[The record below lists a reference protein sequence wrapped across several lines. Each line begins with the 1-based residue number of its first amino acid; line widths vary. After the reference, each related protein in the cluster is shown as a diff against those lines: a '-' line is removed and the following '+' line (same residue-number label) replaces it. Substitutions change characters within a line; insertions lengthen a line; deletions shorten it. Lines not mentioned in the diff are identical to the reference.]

1 MPRSSSRTRK
11 VRNTL
16 FKYIYKKG
24 AIAKNDRI
32 IVAIVGATSEV
43 ATLKQALVEAEKRA
57 ASERTEREKYEAEV
71 GKVRQELQALM
82 EKHESL
88 ELDSKTRASELAVA
102 IENAKSAKAES
113 QKTLQ
118 ELDAVKKIAAGKAF
132 FMQSKHI
139 NVSYL
144 LLTRIRSSP
153 GAFAD
158 LPRSVSDAAAFY
170 RAEEGSSTEKVFW
183 SQYAEAGHPVPL
195 SDQLKQLVE
204 LHKAAEQAMKG
215 LIVRL
220 WPGEA
225 LPGSYFGLVRRLV
238 GACPRLEVIKRSV
251 CIEGARRALARAKV
265 HWGKL
270 DAEKLVKDGPPPG
283 KEHRKPENYYKDVLK
298 GACLVADECSRDVIF
313 E

>member
-1 MPRSSSRTRK
+1 
-11 VRNTL
+11 
-16 FKYIYKKG
+16 
-24 AIAKNDRI
+24 
-32 IVAIVGATSEV
+32 
-43 ATLKQALVEAEKRA
+43 
-57 ASERTEREKYEAEV
+57 
-71 GKVRQELQALM
+71 M

-88 ELDSKTRASELAVA
+88 ERDSRTRASELVAA
-102 IENAKSAKAES
+102 IESAKSAKVES

-118 ELDAVKKIAAGKAF
+118 ELDEVKKIAAGKAF

-139 NVSYL
+139 NVIYL

-158 LPRSVSDAAAFY
+158 LPRSVYDAASFY
-170 RAEEGSSTEKVFW
+170 RVEEGSSTEKVFW
-183 SQYAEAGHPVPL
+183 SQYAEVGHLVPL

-204 LHKAAEQAMKG
+204 LHMAAEQAMKG
-215 LIVRL
+215 LIVRM
-220 WPGEA
+220 WPGGA

-238 GACPRLEVIKRSV
+238 EACPRLEVIKRSV

-283 KEHRKPENYYKDVLK
+283 KEHRKPENYYTDVLK
-298 GACLVADECSRDVIF
+298 GARLVADECSRDVIF